1 MPASKSS
8 SGGSSRSGGSKGSAS
23 RGSSGT
29 KSSTNAKRSSARSG
43 SNPRR
48 TASRSNSASAEPSP
62 AQTRRSDSGTVTDNL
77 TGFAEQLAQR
87 VINPLGL
94 VVLTRERIQD
104 TLDEA
109 AERGRLTR
117 TDANELVGE
126 LVKRGRQQT
135 DELLSD
141 LERLLGRG
149 RGQLESA
156 TKGLADGMDRIVR
169 TADRARRTVG
179 VGPSFPVLG
188 YDDLTAAQ
196 VETRLNGLSPAELR
210 KVREYERRH
219 ANRKSVLA
227 AIERQLA

>member
-8 SGGSSRSGGSKGSAS
+8 SGGSSRSGGSKGPAS
-23 RGSSGT
+23 RSSGRA
-29 KSSTNAKRSSARSG
+29 KSSGGSDRASGRSG
-43 SNPRR
+43 SK
-48 TASRSNSASAEPSP
+48 
-62 AQTRRSDSGTVTDNL
+62 TRRSSSRSGASADSQSKSRRSESGGVTDNL
-77 TGFAEQLAQR
+77 TGVVEQLVQR

-94 VVLTRERIQD
+94 VVLSRERIQD

-126 LVKRGRQQT
+126 LVRRGRQQT
-135 DELLSD
+135 DELLAD

-149 RGQLESA
+149 RGQIESA
-156 TKGLADGMDRIVR
+156 TKGLSDGMDRIVR

-196 VETRLNGLSPAELR
+196 VESRLEGLTPAELR

-219 ANRKSVLA
+219 ANRKSVLG
-227 AIERQLA
+227 AIERALD